1 MEETS
6 DYKELTQELM
16 SEIRAI
22 GHALKPA
29 VFNSMRGEAAVLMS
43 LYRAG
48 GELSPSKL
56 GNETHVSSARIA
68 NILRTLEEKGFIT
81 RHHLSS
87 DRRQVA
93 VALTDRGFE
102 QTSKIRAERK
112 KVVEQ
117 YLSFLGKDD
126 SQDLLRIARRTR
138 TMLEQSCEKSCKG
151 GSQACG

>member
-102 QTSKIRAERK
+102 QTSKFVRNVKR
-112 KVVEQ
+112 
-117 YLSFLGKDD
+117 LSSNISL
-126 SQDLLRIARRTR
+126 S
-138 TMLEQSCEKSCKG
+138 
-151 GSQACG
+151 